1 MNRRREWILQLDDRR
16 GTCCRRRRPVAPFY
30 WRHTLWKKLISL
42 VTASLSWPRVASN
55 AAVTIWENYKSE
67 IRVREPRILTR
78 FAVPGSSLFL
88 KKKFGMGYHLVIVK
102 EEQCNVDRITETIR
116 KYIPGVKVN
125 QNVGAELSYLLPSNQ
140 SHQFQYIF
148 QELEMNRKS
157 YGMSSYGASVTTME
171 EVFLIMVRSFNSV
184 QRWLWTNRWKGFDLH
199 VQSPCLFHPHW

>member
-1 MNRRREWILQLDDRR
+1 
-16 GTCCRRRRPVAPFY
+16 
-30 WRHTLWKKLISL
+30 
-42 VTASLSWPRVASN
+42 
-55 AAVTIWENYKSE
+55 
-67 IRVREPRILTR
+67 
-78 FAVPGSSLFL
+78 
-88 KKKFGMGYHLVIVK
+88 MGYHLVIVK

-184 QRWLWTNRWKGFDLH
+184 QRWL
-199 VQSPCLFHPHW
+199 